1 MFLLKKYISYI
12 YIYIKSSGKKQDLFI
27 ILFKIMKKSKK
38 KKNEGNWFDKKPFF
52 FKIERL
58 RRLKRS

>member
-1 MFLLKKYISYI
+1 MFLLKKNISYIYI

-52 FKIERL
+52 FQNREIEEA
-58 RRLKRS
+58 